1 MSDGAARGIAGPTR
15 LDLVLYAAVRGL
27 VHAFARLLW
36 RVRVEGR
43 ENLPATGSYVLAPVH
58 RSNVDT
64 IVAACVTRRRLRFMG
79 KHTMWKWRLP
89 GRFFT
94 ALGGFPVRRGTA
106 DREALRTCV
115 EVIQTGEPLVLFP
128 EGTRR
133 EGPVVED
140 LFDGAAYLA
149 ARTGVPI
156 VPVGIG
162 GSAVAMPRGAKFVHP
177 ARIQVIVGE
186 PLLPEPVGESGRV
199 PRRAIRELT
208 ERLQKELQRLFDEA
222 QRQSGERGASG
233 R

>member
-1 MSDGAARGIAGPTR
+1 MSLQPGEVSGPTR
-15 LDLVLYAAVRGL
+15 VDLVLYAVVRGL
-27 VHAFARLLW
+27 VHGFARLLW
-36 RVRVEGR
+36 RVRIEGR
-43 ENLPATGSYVLAPVH
+43 EKLPATGSYVLAPVH

-64 IVAACVTRRRLRFMG
+64 IVAACVTTRRLRFMG

-106 DREALRTCV
+106 DRDALRMCV
-115 EVIQTGEPLVLFP
+115 EVIRTGEPLVLFP

-162 GSAVAMPRGAKFVHP
+162 GSASAMPRGAKFVHP
-177 ARIQVIVGE
+177 ARIRVVVGD
-186 PLLPEPVGESGRV
+186 PLVPEAPSDGGRV
-199 PRRAIRELT
+199 PRRAVRELT
-208 ERLQKELQRLFDEA
+208 ERLEKELQRLFDEA
-222 QRQSGERGASG
+222 EAKSRSG
-233 R
+233 

>member
-1 MSDGAARGIAGPTR
+1 MTAGRGVSVSGPTR
-15 LDLVLYAAVRGL
+15 LDLVLYAVVRGL
-27 VHAFARLLW
+27 VHGFARLLW
-36 RVRVEGR
+36 RVRVEGAER
-43 ENLPATGSYVLAPVH
+43 LPATGSYVLAPVH

-115 EVIQTGEPLVLFP
+115 EVIETGEPLVLFP

-133 EGPVVED
+133 EGPVVD
-140 LFDGAAYLA
+140 GLFDGAAYLA
-149 ARTGVPI
+149 ARAGVPI

-162 GSAVAMPRGAKFVHP
+162 GSAAAMPRGARFVHP
-177 ARIQVIVGE
+177 ARIHVIVGE
-186 PLLPEPVGESGRV
+186 PMLSEGAGDTGRV
-199 PRRAIRELT
+199 PRRAVRELT
-208 ERLQKELQRLFDEA
+208 EQLEKELQRLFDEA
-222 QRQSGERGASG
+222 EQKSARR
-233 R
+233 